1 MLDFIQEHLV
11 LSICILAIIVSLI
24 SIFVILIV
32 KRKPSKTKI
41 NHLYDSLIEG
51 FGGLDNIIEVSAKAS
66 RLSLTLKDYSLV
78 NDQLLKEKG
87 VTSSI
92 KMSNKITFVI
102 GEQAKDIE
110 NHILS
115 KQKK

>member
-1 MLDFIQEHLV
+1 M
-11 LSICILAIIVSLI
+11 
-24 SIFVILIV
+24 
-32 KRKPSKTKI
+32 
-41 NHLYDSLIEG
+41 IEG

-78 NDQLLKEKG
+78 NVQLLKEKG

-110 NHILS
+110 NHISS